1 MWECFYDYSYYDH
14 VLNKQKCLS
23 ETIMVNLKSL
33 LLAQINAKVYIP
45 PIWLKKVDFLR
56 YFHSFIFNS

>member
-45 PIWLKKVDFLR
+45 PIW
-56 YFHSFIFNS
+56 